1 MVTDRLNIKRRLT
14 LVWLAVAAVL
24 LLAARAAPSET
35 EMVEGTGAGAES
47 GTSPAVYAMGSPV
60 TAGDESG

>member
-35 EMVEGTGAGAES
+35 EMVPGAG
-47 GTSPAVYAMGSPV
+47 PAADHGGPPVIAMGSPF